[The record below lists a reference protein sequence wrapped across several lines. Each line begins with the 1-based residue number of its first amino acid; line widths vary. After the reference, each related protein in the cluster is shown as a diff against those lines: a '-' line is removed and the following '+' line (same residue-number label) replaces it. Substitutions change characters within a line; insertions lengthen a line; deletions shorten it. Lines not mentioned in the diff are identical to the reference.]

1 MERRNNFMNEY
12 LLDVDKRQQPKVFT
26 KYEGDRINVFRL
38 IMLEPGTFP
47 THPTLGVGLVSR
59 WRFRDV
65 DTIKSSL
72 ASTIEAQ
79 LKDFMPQLI
88 DPQVTVTIV
97 NNNNKN
103 IINISVRVNGELT
116 YTFKVDEE
124 TRHTL
129 ASL

>member
-1 MERRNNFMNEY
+1 MNEY

-103 IINISVRVNGELT
+103 IINISVKVNGELT

>member
-1 MERRNNFMNEY
+1 MNEY

-26 KYEGDRINVFRL
+26 KYEGDRINAFRL

>member
-1 MERRNNFMNEY
+1 MNEY
-12 LLDVDKRQQPKVFT
+12 LMDVDKRQQPKVFT

-72 ASTIEAQ
+72 ASTIETQ

>member
-1 MERRNNFMNEY
+1 MNEY

-103 IINISVRVNGELT
+103 IINISVRVNGELA

>member
-1 MERRNNFMNEY
+1 MNEY

-88 DPQVTVTIV
+88 DPQVAVTIV

>member
-1 MERRNNFMNEY
+1 MNEY

-38 IMLEPGTFP
+38 IMLEPGTLP

-88 DPQVTVTIV
+88 DPQVNVTIV

>member
-1 MERRNNFMNEY
+1 MNEY
-12 LLDVDKRQQPKVFT
+12 LMDVDKRQQPKVFS

-38 IMLEPGTFP
+38 IMVEPGTYP

-59 WRFRDV
+59 WRFRDI

-79 LKDFMPQLI
+79 LKDFMPHLI

-124 TRHTL
+124 TRNTL

>member
-1 MERRNNFMNEY
+1 MNEY

-26 KYEGDRINVFRL
+26 KYEGDRINVFRF

>member
-1 MERRNNFMNEY
+1 MNEY
-12 LLDVDKRQQPKVFT
+12 LMDVDKRQQPKVFT

>member
-1 MERRNNFMNEY
+1 MNEY

-72 ASTIEAQ
+72 ASAIEAQ

>member
-1 MERRNNFMNEY
+1 MNEY
-12 LLDVDKRQQPKVFT
+12 LLDADKRQQPKVFT

>member
-1 MERRNNFMNEY
+1 MNEY

-88 DPQVTVTIV
+88 DPSVTVTIV
-97 NNNNKN
+97 NSNNKN

-129 ASL
+129 ASLI

>member
-1 MERRNNFMNEY
+1 MNEY
-12 LLDVDKRQQPKVFT
+12 LMDVDKRQQPKVFH

-38 IMLEPGTFP
+38 IMVEPGTYP

-59 WRFRDV
+59 WRFRDI

-79 LKDFMPQLI
+79 LKDFMPHLI

-103 IINISVRVNGELT
+103 IINISVRINGELT

-124 TRHTL
+124 TRNTL

>member
-1 MERRNNFMNEY
+1 MNEY
-12 LLDVDKRQQPKVFT
+12 LLDVDKRHQPKVFT
-26 KYEGDRINVFRL
+26 KYEGARINVFRL

>member
-1 MERRNNFMNEY
+1 MNEY

-97 NNNNKN
+97 NSNNKN

-129 ASL
+129 ASLL

>member
-1 MERRNNFMNEY
+1 MNEY
-12 LLDVDKRQQPKVFT
+12 LMDVDKRQQPKVFR

-38 IMLEPGTFP
+38 IMVEPGTYP

-59 WRFRDV
+59 WRFRDI

-79 LKDFMPQLI
+79 LKDFMPHLI

-103 IINISVRVNGELT
+103 IINISVRINGELT

-124 TRHTL
+124 TRNTL

>member
-12 LLDVDKRQQPKVFT
+12 LMDVDKRQQPKVFT

>member
-1 MERRNNFMNEY
+1 MNEY

-103 IINISVRVNGELT
+103 IINISVRINGELT

-124 TRHTL
+124 TRNTL

>member
-1 MERRNNFMNEY
+1 MNEY

-97 NNNNKN
+97 NSNNKN

-129 ASL
+129 ASLI

>member
-1 MERRNNFMNEY
+1 MNEY

-59 WRFRDV
+59 WRLRDV

>member
-1 MERRNNFMNEY
+1 MNEY

-97 NNNNKN
+97 NSNNKN

>member
-1 MERRNNFMNEY
+1 MNEY

-124 TRHTL
+124 TRNTL

>member
-1 MERRNNFMNEY
+1 MNEY
-12 LLDVDKRQQPKVFT
+12 LLDVDKRHQPKVFT

>member
-1 MERRNNFMNEY
+1 MNEY
-12 LLDVDKRQQPKVFT
+12 LMDVDKRQQPKVLR

-38 IMLEPGTFP
+38 IMVEPGTYP

-59 WRFRDV
+59 WRFRDI

-79 LKDFMPQLI
+79 LKDFMPHLI

-103 IINISVRVNGELT
+103 IINISVRINGELT

-124 TRHTL
+124 TRNTL

>member
-1 MERRNNFMNEY
+1 MNEY

>member
-1 MERRNNFMNEY
+1 MNEY

-116 YTFKVDEE
+116 YTFKVDAE

>member
-1 MERRNNFMNEY
+1 MNEY

-88 DPQVTVTIV
+88 DPQVTVAIV

>member
-1 MERRNNFMNEY
+1 MNEY

-103 IINISVRVNGELT
+103 IINISVRVNGGLT

>member
-1 MERRNNFMNEY
+1 MNEY

-88 DPQVTVTIV
+88 DPQVTVKIV

>member
-1 MERRNNFMNEY
+1 M
-12 LLDVDKRQQPKVFT
+12 DVDKRQQPKVFR
-26 KYEGDRINVFRL
+26 KYEGDIINVFRL
-38 IMLEPGTFP
+38 IMVEPGTYP

-59 WRFRDV
+59 WRFRDI

-79 LKDFMPQLI
+79 LKDFMPHLI

-103 IINISVRVNGELT
+103 IINISVRINGELT

-124 TRHTL
+124 TRNTL

>member
-1 MERRNNFMNEY
+1 MNEY

-103 IINISVRVNGELT
+103 IINLSVTVNGELT

>member
-1 MERRNNFMNEY
+1 MNEY

-88 DPQVTVTIV
+88 DPQVTVTFV
-97 NNNNKN
+97 NNTNKN